1 MLRHAKKRNAIL
13 KRNVTVFSVLK
24 SLAHWADS
32 EYLGIQHSS
41 GFIGLRI
48 GWVTW
53 WNPVLK
59 THWRAHSSVTWC
71 LPVCGW
77 SYGFGPLYP
86 WSKTNKQTNQKK
98 SNLFVVEF
106 RLHFGYSLNPGI
118 FFFAPNNSIYDRIEA
133 SRLQMSR
140 APVLPRGS
148 YVNSVLFR
156 LLLRIKAMRPSGIS
170 WVAVSAV
177 PHSAKG
183 NACLV
188 ISAQN

>member
-1 MLRHAKKRNAIL
+1 MLHHAKKRNAIL
-13 KRNVTVFSVLK
+13 KRDVTVFSVLK
-24 SLAHWADS
+24 SVAHWADS

-71 LPVCGW
+71 LPACGW

-106 RLHFGYSLNPGI
+106 GLHFGYSLNPGI
-118 FFFAPNNSIYDRIEA
+118 FFFLPQITASMIE
-133 SRLQMSR
+133 SRLPDFRCLGLQSFLEE
-140 APVLPRGS
+140 VTLTLYS
-148 YVNSVLFR
+148 SVSFF
-156 LLLRIKAMRPSGIS
+156 
-170 WVAVSAV
+170 V
-177 PHSAKG
+177 
-183 NACLV
+183 
-188 ISAQN
+188 